1 MIKRI
6 LTTSICLML
15 LCALSTP
22 VYAQMSD
29 DAVVAYVKEGMASG
43 KSQNELVKELA
54 ARGVTRAQAERLKKR
69 FEDGEFESSA
79 TTSKSKSKSK
89 KNMNEREQL
98 RHLNTSNQQLIDEE
112 LEEDSLLSEE
122 EEFERFQYEKLKKK
136 YGEVKD
142 TIKKVFGRNIFTNK
156 NLTFAPSMNIPT
168 PANYKLG
175 PGDEVVIEVWG
186 TNQASIRQTISPEG
200 TINVEDIGVVNLN
213 GMTVKEANVHMRRM
227 LDRIYSVYGDDAA
240 SDIKLT
246 LGDIRTI
253 QVNLVGEVATPGTYY
268 LPSLSNIYHALYRG
282 GGVSDLGSLREIQ
295 LIRNGKKVATID
307 IYDFILKG
315 KTFEDVILQEG
326 DIVLV
331 PAYKSLVDIAGKIKR
346 PMLYEMKEGESVS
359 DLLSYAGGFVGDSY
373 RNNLNLIRRNGREY
387 QVYTVRDTQYPSFT
401 LMDGDSITVGEMLKR
416 YENRVEIK
424 GAVYRPGVYELGG
437 DIQTVKELVTI
448 AEGLMGDAFTNRA
461 LLQREKEDFTL
472 ETQALDIAG
481 ILNGT
486 ISDIPLRKNDILYIP
501 SIHDL
506 NDMGY
511 FEVFGEV
518 ANPGDFVFAHNTTI
532 EDAIIQAGGLLE
544 SASTVKV
551 DVSRRVKNPA
561 GVIET
566 DTVGYLYTFKL
577 KDGFV
582 IDGDPNF
589 VLEPYDQI
597 FVRRSP
603 GYQEQ
608 RHVYIH
614 GRVLFA
620 GNYALSSTNERL
632 SELIRKAGGV
642 SKDAYIRGTRLSRI
656 ITREDRMR
664 MEATIDIL
672 NNTKDSID
680 ISKFDMGDRY
690 YVGINLEEVLAN
702 PGGEAD
708 IVLQEGDVVY
718 IPEYQN
724 TVKVS
729 GNVLYPNTVTYK
741 EGMRVKDY
749 IAMAGGYGFEAKK
762 SRAFIVYMNGT
773 VAKAKKNSRKIVE
786 PGCEIII
793 PQKRKQEGKLQ
804 EILSIATT
812 SASIATMVASI
823 TNIIRN

>member
-6 LTTSICLML
+6 LTIFICVVA

-22 VYAQMSD
+22 AHAQMSD
-29 DAVVAYVKEGMASG
+29 DAVVKYVESGMARG
-43 KSQNELVKELA
+43 KSQNELIKELA
-54 ARGVTRAQAERLKKR
+54 SRGVTRAQAERLKER
-69 FEDGEFESSA
+69 FEKGELG
-79 TTSKSKSKSK
+79 TSTNISNKQVGEQERLRRINASDQSLI
-89 KNMNEREQL
+89 NEG
-98 RHLNTSNQQLIDEE
+98 TKG
-112 LEEDSLLSEE
+112 DSLLSEDE
-122 EEFERFQYEKLKKK
+122 KLERAQYEELKKK
-136 YGEVKD
+136 FGDAKD
-142 TIKKVFGRNIFTNK
+142 TLRVFGRSIFTNK
-156 NLTFAPSMNIPT
+156 NLTFAPAMNIPT
-168 PANYKLG
+168 PSSYKLG
-175 PGDEVVIEVWG
+175 PGDEVIIDVWG

-213 GMTVKEANVHMRRM
+213 GMTVQEANAHMRRM
-227 LDRIYSVYGDDAA
+227 LDRIYSVYGEDAA

-295 LIRNGKKVATID
+295 LVRNGKNVATID

-331 PAYKSLVDIAGKIKR
+331 PAYKSLVNIAGKIKR
-346 PMLYEMKEGESVS
+346 PMYYEMKEGESVG
-359 DLLSYAGGFVGDSY
+359 DLLDYAGGFSGDAY

-387 QVYTVRDTQYPSFT
+387 QVYTVRDTQYSSFA
-401 LMDGDSITVGEMLKR
+401 LMDGDSITVGTMLKR
-416 YENRVEIK
+416 FENRVEVK
-424 GAVYRPGVYELGG
+424 GAVYRPGVYELGS
-437 DIQTVKELVTI
+437 DIQTVKELVAI

-486 ISDIPLRKNDILYIP
+486 APDVPLQKNDILYIP

-518 ANPGDFVFAHNTTI
+518 AKPGQFVFAANTTI
-532 EDAIIQAGGLLE
+532 EDAVIQAGGLLE

-561 GVIET
+561 GMT
-566 DTVGYLYTFKL
+566 DTDTLGILYSFAL
-577 KDGFV
+577 KDGFI

-589 VLEPYDQI
+589 VLEPYDQV
-597 FVRRSP
+597 FVRKSP
-603 GYQEQ
+603 GYSEQ
-608 RHVYIH
+608 KHVEVQ
-614 GRVLFA
+614 GRVLFQ
-620 GNYALSSTNERL
+620 GKYALSNTNERI
-632 SELIRKAGGV
+632 SEVIRKAGGV
-642 SKDAYIRGTRLSRI
+642 AKDAYVKGARLSRLMNDDM
-656 ITREDRMR
+656 RNRMQS
-664 MEATIDIL
+664 TIDML
-672 NNTKDSID
+672 ENSKDSID
-680 ISKFDMGDRY
+680 IKDLAMEERF
-690 YVGINLEEVLAN
+690 YVGINLEEALKN
-702 PGGEAD
+702 PGSDAD
-708 IVLQEGDVVY
+708 IVLCPGDIITV
-718 IPEYQN
+718 PEYEN
-724 TVKVS
+724 TVKIS
-729 GNVLYPNTVTYK
+729 GNVLYPNTVTYIP
-741 EGMRVKDY
+741 GMSVKDY
-749 IAMAGGYGFEAKK
+749 IEMAGGYGFEAKK

-773 VAKAKKNSRKIVE
+773 VARARKYSKKDVQ

-793 PQKRKQEGKLQ
+793 PQKRKRDSNLR
-804 EILSIATT
+804 EILSIAST
-812 SASIATMVASI
+812 SASVATMIATVA
-823 TNIIRN
+823 NILK

>member
-1 MIKRI
+1 MTKRL
-6 LTTSICLML
+6 LTAFVCLVALWAFSIP
-15 LCALSTP
+15 AN
-22 VYAQMSD
+22 AQMSD
-29 DAVVAYVKEGMASG
+29 DAVIKYVESGMARG
-43 KSQNELVKELA
+43 KSQNDLIKELA

-69 FEDGEFESSA
+69 FENGEIGQSA
-79 TTSKSKSKSK
+79 GISNK
-89 KNMNEREQL
+89 KVGEQERL
-98 RHLNTSNQQLIDEE
+98 RRLNASNQLLINEE
-112 LEEDSLLSEE
+112 MKDDSLASEDDE
-122 EEFERFQYEKLKKK
+122 YERFQYEKLKKK
-136 YGEVKD
+136 YGEEED
-142 TIKKVFGRNIFTNK
+142 TLRKVFGRNIFTTK

-168 PANYKLG
+168 PNNYKLG
-175 PGDEVVIEVWG
+175 PGDEVIIEVWG

-200 TINVEDIGVVNLN
+200 TINIEDIGVVNLN
-213 GMTVKEANVHMRRM
+213 GMTVKEANAHMRRM

-401 LMDGDSITVGEMLKR
+401 LMDGDSITVGAMLER

-511 FEVFGEV
+511 FEVIGEV
-518 ANPGDFVFAHNTTI
+518 AKPGQFVFAANTTI

-551 DVSRRVKNPA
+551 DVSRRVKNPT
-561 GVIET
+561 GMVET
-566 DTVGYLYTFKL
+566 DTLGYLFTFSL
-577 KDGFV
+577 KDGFI

-589 VLEPYDQI
+589 VLEPYDQV
-597 FVRRSP
+597 FVRKSP
-603 GYQEQ
+603 GYNEQE
-608 RHVYIH
+608 HVEVQ
-614 GRVLFA
+614 GRVLFQ
-620 GNYALSSTNERL
+620 GKYALSSTNERI
-632 SELIRKAGGV
+632 SEVIRKAGGV
-642 SKDAYIRGTRLSRI
+642 AKDAYIKGARLSRLMSD
-656 ITREDRMR
+656 EERMR
-664 MEATIDIL
+664 TQSTIDML
-672 NNTKDSID
+672 DNTKDSID
-680 ISKFDMGDRY
+680 AKDLEMKDRF
-690 YVGINLEEVLAN
+690 YVGIDLKEALSN
-702 PGGEAD
+702 PGSDAD
-708 IVLQEGDVVY
+708 IVLRPGDIITV
-718 IPEYQN
+718 PEYQN
-724 TVKVS
+724 TVKIS
-729 GNVLYPNTVTYK
+729 GNVLYPNTVTYIPGMTVK
-741 EGMRVKDY
+741 EYVE
-749 IAMAGGYGFEAKK
+749 MAGGYGFEAKK
-762 SRAFIVYMNGT
+762 SSTFIVYMNGT
-773 VAKAKKNSRKIVE
+773 VAKAKKRSSKVVE

-793 PQKRKQEGKLQ
+793 PQKRKREGNIQ
-804 EILSIATT
+804 QALSIAST
-812 SASIATMVASI
+812 SASIATMLATI
-823 TNIIRN
+823 ANILK